1 MARAF
6 DYGAIAPEYA
16 NGRTNTPFA
25 PATPGTSTP
34 SMADLAGG
42 PTAPTTAAPT
52 TPGTDPTPTTPYT
65 NSLISPSARARII
78 AAYKRL
84 TGRTPNEAEI
94 NSQLGYGRAQSEQ
107 NIAWAEA
114 QIANSPEAK
123 AWAKQQS
130 TAANTT
136 PGTTTPGTT
145 TPGATGP
152 AASTTAAAPASY
164 RFTGFDFAR
173 TQDPTKSAKDAFAEA
188 SRAAATSGVAAST
201 WATKAGAQA
210 FAEQYIKPVLEKY
223 GFTVLEIRGDKM
235 RVITAEDKAAGRT
248 QGTWVDFVKN
258 AGGTNPDEIEL
269 QWGAETAPDATDPA
283 TGWTPSATTTPPTT
297 TAPTSGT
304 NPPPGGRT
312 ELTDERRRA
321 RRYATTAPTVDS
333 SVPYDTL
340 APSMADLPY
349 YTPYYR

>member
-78 AAYKRL
+78 AAYKRS

-94 NSQLGYGRAQSEQ
+94 NSQLGYGRWQSEQ

-312 ELTDERRRA
+312 ELTD
-321 RRYATTAPTVDS
+321 TTAPTVDS